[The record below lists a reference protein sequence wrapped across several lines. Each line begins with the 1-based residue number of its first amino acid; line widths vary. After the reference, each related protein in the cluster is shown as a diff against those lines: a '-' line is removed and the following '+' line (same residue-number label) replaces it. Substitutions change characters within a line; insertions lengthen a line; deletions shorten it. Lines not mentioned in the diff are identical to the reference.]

1 MLHLI
6 SIYNCVYTAQ
16 CRSRWC
22 PCFVQENHCPV
33 WIDIPS
39 SSAVFR
45 RRRTR
50 ACEQFLPKR
59 SREGGQDRPR
69 SRAGQWLG
77 SMRTSAFFR
86 RHAGPE
92 KEETASDE
100 TSVTHA
106 ANCRGSGSVDGIL
119 RAGCRWREQWQEV
132 RIARRRRTEVIHL
145 VSSAPCGKSTALRL
159 RRRVAGTKK
168 ALPFS
173 HESRVRECEPGA
185 ERFD

>member
-1 MLHLI
+1 IPHQSRRPDSRIATKGVPRSGGTLVPGGNGVSVLRIILAWILHLI

-22 PCFVQENHCPV
+22 SCLVQENHCPV

-106 ANCRGSGSVDGIL
+106 ANCRGSGSV
-119 RAGCRWREQWQEV
+119 
-132 RIARRRRTEVIHL
+132 
-145 VSSAPCGKSTALRL
+145 
-159 RRRVAGTKK
+159 
-168 ALPFS
+168 
-173 HESRVRECEPGA
+173 
-185 ERFD
+185 